1 MRDGTV
7 DGEGAARGTDPE
19 DGRDPSRAPGP
30 QAHGHDLASFLIT
43 AIAAARAGAEVLAA
57 HAGQVGV
64 GEWEGKRPSD
74 FVTYVDRE
82 AEQAVLGV
90 LRSAHPD
97 HAVLAEEGTEG
108 TALAGGGDPRALLE
122 QADGPMWVV
131 DPLDGTTNYLHGF
144 PAYAVSV
151 AVCVEGLPVA
161 GAVVDAAGGSIWE
174 ARLGGGARRNGRP
187 ISVSEIASLE
197 HALLGTGFPFKAPD
211 RIPEHFRILDAA
223 LRSTSGVRRAGSAA
237 LDLCWLADGRLDGFF
252 ELELA
257 PWDIAAGLLMVR
269 EAGGVATDFDGD
281 DRVTGAAGVLAGN
294 PTIHPLLASLVRSAA
309 P

>member
-1 MRDGTV
+1 MREGTRN
-7 DGEGAARGTDPE
+7 GEGAAHE
-19 DGRDPSRAPGP
+19 
-30 QAHGHDLASFLIT
+30 HDLPAFLAT
-43 AIAAARAGAEVLAA
+43 AVAAARAGAEVLVA
-57 HAGQVGV
+57 HAGRVGV
-64 GEWEGKRPSD
+64 GEWEGKRASD

-90 LRSAHPD
+90 VRSAYPD
-97 HAVLAEEGTEG
+97 HGVLAEEGTEG
-108 TALAGGGDPRALLE
+108 TALAGGGDPRAFLE
-122 QADGPMWVV
+122 RADGPLWVV

-151 AVCVEGLPVA
+151 AVCVDGLPVA
-161 GAVVDAAGGSIWE
+161 GAVVDAAGGSEWQ
-174 ARLGGGARRNGRP
+174 ALLGGGARRNGRP
-187 ISVSEIASLE
+187 IGVSAIDSLE

-211 RIPEHFRILDAA
+211 RIPEHFRILGAA

-269 EAGGVATDFDGD
+269 EAGGVATDFAGD
-281 DRVTGAAGVLAGN
+281 ERVTGAAGVLAGN
-294 PTIHPLLASLVRSAA
+294 PTIHPLLADIVRSAA
-309 P
+309 R